1 MARFDRKPDPA
12 KRTTAR
18 KPPAIEGPGQGHSRT
33 TDFVTERLRK
43 KVGVRRAIHVAL
55 TRRGA

>member
-1 MARFDRKPDPA
+1 MARFDREIDST
-12 KRTTAR
+12 KRMTAL
-18 KPPAIEGPGQGHSRT
+18 KPPAIEGTGQGRSRT

-43 KVGVRRAIHVAL
+43 KVGVRRAISVAL